1 MTDTPSAQAD
11 SGSGR
16 DSGVT
21 SSPPARKGPETDR
34 IASLRGATVQ
44 FDRRRAAQ
52 VVVGVLGCTL
62 VALIAVF
69 TVAGVHSNSQID
81 RLHGDG
87 VPVTVTVSGCLGL
100 LGGSGS
106 NAAGYSCRGSYVLDG
121 RRYTESLP
129 GTSFHRPG
137 STIPA
142 VAVPGDPALVSPDGV
157 IATQHSSAGVFV
169 LPVVLTG
176 VLLIMVGVIAWRRGV
191 GRRGGPDSRS
201 HARRRASG
209 VPTVPAPR
217 STGLAA
223 GTASLA
229 CGKDA

>member
-1 MTDTPSAQAD
+1 MTATPSARSE
-11 SGSGR
+11 SGTGGDPGLEGR
-16 DSGVT
+16 PEAEND
-21 SSPPARKGPETDR
+21 RETDR

-52 VVVGVLGCTL
+52 VVVGLIACTL
-62 VALIAVF
+62 AALIAVF

-81 RLHGDG
+81 RLHDDG

-121 RRYTESLP
+121 HHYTESLP

-137 STIPA
+137 STIPSI
-142 VAVPGDPALVSPDGV
+142 AVPGDPALVSPDAV

-169 LPVVLTG
+169 LPLVLTAVLLSLIGIVVWRRGRGRRVRPTPRTTEATAGATVLTG
-176 VLLIMVGVIAWRRGV
+176 RGDAYVGGV
-191 GRRGGPDSRS
+191 
-201 HARRRASG
+201 
-209 VPTVPAPR
+209 
-217 STGLAA
+217 
-223 GTASLA
+223 
-229 CGKDA
+229 